1 MGGGTVIVPSGN
13 YLCTS
18 ILLKDNVNLILEC
31 GATIYASRNID
42 DYKNNTRMSGAADT
56 DGVETL
62 VLAKMPGMFLLQVV
76 ECCIVVPY
84 VKDI

>member
-42 DYKNNTRMSGAADT
+42 DYKIIP
-56 DGVETL
+56 ECL
-62 VLAKMPGMFLLQVV
+62 ELLIPMV
-76 ECCIVVPY
+76 
-84 VKDI
+84 